1 MEILEW
7 TKRILNYTNSNQ
19 IILQLLRKFVMEE
32 WLAVSMAADKPR
44 PLLQNSL
51 AITMLT
57 HLHIMRLIRVVYS
70 IFLPYTIFIV
80 TSYHQ
85 SVFTCHGLIVQYLIL
100 CNAIIPLS
108 ICIWFLKCQVWNI
121 HFSPFKTRI
130 LQATTGKNIQF
141 ILGKKIH

>member
-1 MEILEW
+1 
-7 TKRILNYTNSNQ
+7 
-19 IILQLLRKFVMEE
+19 MEE

-44 PLLQNSL
+44 SL

-70 IFLPYTIFIV
+70 IFLPYTIFLV

-108 ICIWFLKCQVWNI
+108 ICIWFLKYQVWNI

-130 LQATTGKNIQF
+130 LQATTGK
-141 ILGKKIH
+141 KSSSYWEKIPLLQPRCVETGYFKLDTSNWIFKDINCI